1 MQGIV
6 TVLLIVLVCG
16 YLQAMTWR
24 TTLRCKLALNASARQ
39 DDRQCTIAPDRRRPA
54 PAWHL
59 WIRQGGLQQTW
70 GVTWP
75 GAVIPEPVLGAS
87 ACARRRPMRDSAF
100 LSPSRVPASLAASL
114 LAAGAG
120 AGALL
125 AVRLVE
131 ALSVDA

>member
-1 MQGIV
+1 
-6 TVLLIVLVCG
+6 
-16 YLQAMTWR
+16 
-24 TTLRCKLALNASARQ
+24 
-39 DDRQCTIAPDRRRPA
+39 
-54 PAWHL
+54 
-59 WIRQGGLQQTW
+59 
-70 GVTWP
+70 
-75 GAVIPEPVLGAS
+75 
-87 ACARRRPMRDSAF
+87 MRDSAS